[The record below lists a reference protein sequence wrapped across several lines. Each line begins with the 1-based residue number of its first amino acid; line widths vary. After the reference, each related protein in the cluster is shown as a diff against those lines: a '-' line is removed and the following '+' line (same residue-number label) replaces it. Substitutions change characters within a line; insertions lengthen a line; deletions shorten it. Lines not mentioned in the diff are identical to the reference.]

1 MSTISSV
8 ITGDIIGSTHIKGDF
23 KGVLHQIAED
33 IRQYVDDRFMID
45 IYRGDSFQTISNK
58 PEQAFQILIMMKAG
72 LRQHSS
78 KQGKT
83 DVQWDARMSLGI
95 GAMEAYPQSAGL
107 SELSGEPFTRSG
119 RALDKVK
126 EKGSLLH
133 ITTGDAT
140 LDTAFEATCPLIE
153 VITNRW
159 NTTQAQAVYHSLLR
173 NFTQQQLGELF
184 KITQRAAGKRLDSSN
199 LEAIRGYDRYFQQ
212 LIKAKWKI

>member
-1 MSTISSV
+1 MRIVSSV
-8 ITGDIIGSTHIKGDF
+8 ITGDIVGSSQIRGDY
-23 KGVLHQIAED
+23 KGVLHQIGED

-45 IYRGDSFQTISNK
+45 IYRGDSFQTISKK
-58 PEQAFQILIMMKAG
+58 PEQAFQILIMIKAG
-72 LRQHSS
+72 LRQYSS
-78 KQGKT
+78 KQAGT
-83 DVQWDARMSLGI
+83 DLQWDARMSLGI
-95 GAMEAYPQSAGL
+95 GVLDAYPQSADL
-107 SELSGEPFTRSG
+107 SEFSGEPFTRSG

-140 LDTAFEATCPLIE
+140 LDAAFEATCPLIE

-173 NFTQQQLGELF
+173 NFTQQQLGALF

-199 LEAIRGYDRYFQQ
+199 LEAIRGYDRHFQQ
-212 LIKAKWKI
+212 LIKRKWKI